1 MKLVWLLP
9 VSNNADHCWWIGKR
23 QRQQLETWD
32 WMSSRTWMRADLIL
46 SRRRVNLLKIDSL
59 HLSSRRKLKTIVSEK
74 IWNSSSKLRSFARAS
89 WEAKAAKQ
97 RQQNKFLLLS
107 MSMCSAVSTPRR
119 WLEFSTVFSL
129 AIHPNMVAQVS
140 LVWLSVAVAK
150 PRHYDAVEAFKKRRK
165 SQQFYFLLAEN
176 SWNCSAIRG
185 NVI

>member
-9 VSNNADHCWWIGKR
+9 VSNNADHCWWIDKR
-23 QRQQLETWD
+23 QRQQHETWD
-32 WMSSRTWMRADLIL
+32 WMSSRTWMRADLML

-74 IWNSSSKLRSFARAS
+74 IWNSSSKLWSFARAS

-119 WLEFSTVFSL
+119 WLDFSTVFL
-129 AIHPNMVAQVS
+129 LRHPPKHGRA
-140 LVWLSVAVAK
+140 
-150 PRHYDAVEAFKKRRK
+150 
-165 SQQFYFLLAEN
+165 SQSRLAE
-176 SWNCSAIRG
+176 RG
-185 NVI
+185 RGETATLWCCRSVPKEK